1 MLLGFYTANS
11 NVEVVLHTSEGGS
24 EGGVGGSSNPFVG
37 KYQGLN

>member
-11 NVEVVLHTSEGGS
+11 NVEVVLHTSEGGG
-24 EGGVGGSSNPFVG
+24 EGGGGSSNPLVG